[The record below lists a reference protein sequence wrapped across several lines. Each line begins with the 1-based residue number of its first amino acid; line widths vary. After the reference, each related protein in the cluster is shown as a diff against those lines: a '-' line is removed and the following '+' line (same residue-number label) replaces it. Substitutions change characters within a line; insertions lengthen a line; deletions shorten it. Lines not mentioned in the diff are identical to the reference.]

1 MLTNTLSQSILEQ
14 YGGRNPTGGMEFSAP
29 LEDYIAVVRVEGTIQ
44 EQTDSGLFAETEGY
58 QHTTTMEYI
67 DRLIEL

>member
-1 MLTNTLSQSILEQ
+1 
-14 YGGRNPTGGMEFSAP
+14 MEFSAP

-67 DRLIEL
+67 DRLIEDGNNRGILLYVGFSGRNRV